1 MSKARDISRQT
12 GRQSVTLGSTQSNI
26 TVTGGFSGSTLE
38 VYLNGAKLLEGEDY
52 TLNGTTGI
60 ILSQAG
66 VVGDVIEFVSR
77 VTSNVGLTAV
87 GTANIIDESVTFGKL
102 SNSAT
107 EADNVQKRTAK
118 AWVNFNGVF
127 GTSPFTE
134 ANGGIR
140 SSFNVSSV
148 VDNGTG
154 DYTVNFI
161 EPMVD
166 SNFSVAGMTNWD
178 GTNRGAL
185 MGINTN
191 RALSASAFSIT
202 TQQPHVYAV
211 MDASVITLM
220 VFD

>member
-1 MSKARDISRQT
+1 MSIARDISRQT

-66 VVGDVIEFVSR
+66 VAGDVIEFVSR

-102 SNSAT
+102 SNSVT

-118 AWVNFNGVF
+118 AWVNFNGFF

-140 SSFNVSSV
+140 SSFNITSVS
-148 VDNGTG
+148 DNGTG
-154 DYTVNFI
+154 QYTINFTQPFSNTNYVSVGFARDPDDNSTIVNLASARLSRTKTINSFGVDCSYAGAFYNSPEVNF
-161 EPMVD
+161 
-166 SNFSVAGMTNWD
+166 
-178 GTNRGAL
+178 
-185 MGINTN
+185 
-191 RALSASAFSIT
+191 
-202 TQQPHVYAV
+202 
-211 MDASVITLM
+211 
-220 VFD
+220 VFFA

>member
-1 MSKARDISRQT
+1 MSIARDISRQT
-12 GRQSVTLGSTQSNI
+12 GRQSVTLSSTQSNI

-118 AWVNFNGVF
+118 AWVNFNGT
-127 GTSPFTE
+127 GTV
-134 ANGGIR
+134 AIR
-140 SSFNVSSV
+140 ASFNVSSV
-148 VDNGTG
+148 VDNGAG

-166 SNFSVAGMTNWD
+166 SNFCVSGMTNWD

>member
-1 MSKARDISRQT
+1 MSIARDISRQT
-12 GRQSVTLGSTQSNI
+12 GRQSVTLSSTQSNI

-118 AWVNFNGVF
+118 AWVNFNGT
-127 GTSPFTE
+127 GTV
-134 ANGGIR
+134 AIR
-140 SSFNVSSV
+140 ASYNVSSIT
-148 VDNGTG
+148 DNSPGVFTINFTNAMPDSDYAAVGIVSSQNHTG
-154 DYTVNFI
+154 GVYDHGYSRSTTGYQFAALYQ
-161 EPMVD
+161 
-166 SNFSVAGMTNWD
+166 SNLAGAGAGFDPSICQVAIF
-178 GTNRGAL
+178 R
-185 MGINTN
+185 
-191 RALSASAFSIT
+191 
-202 TQQPHVYAV
+202 
-211 MDASVITLM
+211 
-220 VFD
+220 

>member
-1 MSKARDISRQT
+1 MSIARDISRQT

-118 AWVNFNGVF
+118 AWVNFNGTF

-140 SSFNVSSV
+140 ASYNVSSIT
-148 VDNGTG
+148 DNGAGNYTINFTTIMPSADYAVVANHSSLAG
-154 DYTVNFI
+154 DSRQGIQAIPDTNY
-161 EPMVD
+161 
-166 SNFSVAGMTNWD
+166 FSLVTRVAGVNSD
-178 GTNRGAL
+178 
-185 MGINTN
+185 
-191 RALSASAFSIT
+191 ASY
-202 TQQPHVYAV
+202 VYA
-211 MDASVITLM
+211 A
-220 VFD
+220 VFA

>member
-1 MSKARDISRQT
+1 MSIARDISRQT
-12 GRQSVTLGSTQSNI
+12 GRQSVTLSSTQSNI

-118 AWVNFNGVF
+118 AWVNFNGT
-127 GTSPFTE
+127 GTV
-134 ANGGIR
+134 AIR
-140 SSFNVSSV
+140 ASFNVSSV
-148 VDNGTG
+148 VDNGAG

-166 SNFSVAGMTNWD
+166 SNFCVSGMTNWD

-211 MDASVITLM
+211 MDVSVITLM

>member
-1 MSKARDISRQT
+1 MSIARDISRQT
-12 GRQSVTLGSTQSNI
+12 GRQSVTLSSTQSNI

-66 VVGDVIEFVSR
+66 VAGDVIEFVSR

-118 AWVNFNGVF
+118 AWVKFDGQGAVPI
-127 GTSPFTE
+127 SDDL
-134 ANGGIR
+134 
-140 SSFNVSSV
+140 NVSTITDEGV
-148 VDNGTG
+148 GQ
-154 DYTVNFI
+154 YRVNFI
-161 EPMVD
+161 NTM
-166 SNFSVAGMTNWD
+166 A
-178 GTNRGAL
+178 
-185 MGINTN
+185 NTN
-191 RALSASAFSIT
+191 YCAIVSMYHQPSVTYSASPTVGVFT
-202 TQQPHVYAV
+202 TTYV
-211 MDASVITLM
+211 SVVTAGNTSNPFDTPIVCVV
-220 VFD
+220 VFGEIS

>member
-1 MSKARDISRQT
+1 MSIARDISRQSKKQIVNISSNT
-12 GRQSVTLGSTQSNI
+12 SNI
-26 TVTGGFSGSTLE
+26 DVDGGFSGSTLD
-38 VYLNGAKLLEGEDY
+38 VYLNGSKLIQNADY
-52 TLNGTTGI
+52 ALNGNSGI
-60 ILSQAG
+60 ILTQSA
-66 VVGDVIEFVSR
+66 VSGDVIEFVIKT
-77 VTSNVGLTAV
+77 TSNILSIVDTSALV
-87 GTANIIDESVTFGKL
+87 DEAVTFSKL

-118 AWVNFNGVF
+118 AWVNFNGAF

-154 DYTVNFI
+154 DYTINFI

-178 GTNRGAL
+178 GTNRGTL

-202 TQQPHVYAV
+202 TQQPHTYTV
-211 MDASVITLM
+211 MDTLVVTLM